1 MKNMQEYG
9 ANAKDVDLV
18 PVQQDAAFGISHL
31 IVYLKYRIE
40 GDQPCPSDDT
50 FDRAFRK
57 EMILT
62 LDVAE
67 RMRGENIQDFNK
79 ELAETS
85 APTLSLPPK
94 WWFHRDAISF
104 EGRRKERPIWQ

>member
-1 MKNMQEYG
+1 MRKSSHSNM
-9 ANAKDVDLV
+9 NAKDVDLV